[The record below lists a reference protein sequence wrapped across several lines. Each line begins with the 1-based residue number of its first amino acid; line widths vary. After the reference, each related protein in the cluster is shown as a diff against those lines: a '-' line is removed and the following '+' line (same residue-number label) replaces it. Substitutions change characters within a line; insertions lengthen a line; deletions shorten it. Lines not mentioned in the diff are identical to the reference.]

1 MTFANEQ
8 QAEFW
13 ADMAPTWV
21 ELEDMLE
28 TVSGLPGQLAM
39 DRLGLRPG
47 QQVLDLGCGTG
58 RTTLQLA
65 ARVAPGGRALGV
77 DIAEGML
84 VRAREHAAEA
94 GAENVEFRRAD
105 VQASDLGQD
114 QFDGAYSRF
123 GVMFYTDPVA
133 AFSGV
138 RRALRTGGSLSFVCW
153 QVVTANEWMLIPG
166 MAAVSVTGQV
176 PPTPEPDEPGPFS
189 LADPD
194 RVRSILGSAGFADI
208 DVLPHND
215 IVTTPADRIPQV
227 AGIAMRV
234 GAVRGMLEEAD
245 QNTRDRVRAAIEDA
259 MRSRVENG
267 EAKATRGVVLVRAT
281 AA

>member
-1 MTFANEQ
+1 MTFANQE

-13 ADMAPTWV
+13 AGMAPTWV

-28 TVSGLPGQLAM
+28 VVSGLPGQLAM
-39 DRLGLRPG
+39 DRLELRPG
-47 QQVLDLGCGTG
+47 QQALDLGCGTG

-65 ARVAPGGRALGV
+65 ARVAPGGRAVGV
-77 DIAEGML
+77 DIAETML
-84 VRAREHAAEA
+84 VRARQHATEA
-94 GAENVEFRRAD
+94 GLENVEYRRAD
-105 VQASDLGQD
+105 VQAADLGHE

-133 AFSGV
+133 AFRGV
-138 RRALRTGGSLSFVCW
+138 RRAMRTGGSLSFVCW
-153 QVVTANEWMLIPG
+153 QPITANEWMLIPG

-176 PPTPEPDEPGPFS
+176 PAVPGPDEPGPFS
-189 LADPD
+189 LADHD
-194 RVRSILGSAGFADI
+194 RVRSILGAAGFGDI
-208 DVLPHND
+208 DILPNND

-227 AGIAMRV
+227 AGIAMQV
-234 GAVRGMLEEAD
+234 GAVRGMLEDAD
-245 QNTRDRVRAAIEDA
+245 QSTRDRVRAAIEDA

-267 EAKATRGVVLVRAT
+267 EARATRGVLLVKAT